1 MDAITVAIIGLV
13 GSAIGS
19 LTGIIIN
26 SKMVQ
31 YRIEQLERQVE
42 KHNELIDRTY
52 KLEAAIEVIDEKLR
66 EANKEIQGLE
76 Q

>member
-19 LTGIIIN
+19 LTGIIVN

-52 KLEAAIEVIDEKLR
+52 KLEAAIELIDEKLR
-66 EANKEIQGLE
+66 EANREIQELE